1 MSRAFLGMKFFPMKH
16 VFNPFA
22 HLTSV
27 RQLFQ
32 WSALII
38 PPAMLV
44 GSASAL
50 FLWSLER
57 VTQLRWEHGWLLFL
71 LPLGGLLV
79 GLLYHYFGRSAEQG
93 NNLIMDE
100 IHEPG
105 GGVPTRMAP
114 LVLIGTLVTH
124 LCGGSA
130 GREGTA
136 VQMGGA
142 ISSWF
147 GRMLRLEPMNMRV
160 LLLSGVA
167 AGFGSVFG
175 TPLTG
180 AIFAMEV
187 LTVGRIQYEA
197 LIPVLIASVVGDLT
211 CSAWGIKHAVYH
223 IQFVDAGHSSLL
235 HLDLLLLGKVVVVGA
250 IFGLASLLF
259 SELVHAAQGQF
270 KKYISFA
277 PLRPVLGGALVI
289 AGVYVL
295 GTRDYLG
302 IGVTA
307 PQEGAVTILSAF
319 QSDGAAPWSWLWK
332 VLFTVVTLSSGFK
345 GGEVTPLFFIGA
357 TLGNT
362 LAWIF
367 NAPVDLFAGLG
378 FIAVFAGSTN
388 TPLACTIMGI
398 ELFGAQNTVYFATA
412 CFIAYFFSGHSGI
425 YLSQRVAV
433 PKRHADEIPAD
444 IPLRQARELS
454 RELAVVQ
461 SGGLPGLF
469 EASVPDFNPA
479 NENIM
484 SNKHK
489 IAVTEMGKIRVY
501 LTPTETVKSA
511 GLWSKLNPR
520 RVYQEIINAAKRD
533 GLLNAIA
540 YTGQHGFTNQGHI
553 QTRDPELGGGRLPM
567 CVELVDHKDK
577 LEEFCRKHG
586 DLLKGRVIV
595 YKHVEH
601 WSVQARKLTEEEV
614 IADE

>member
-1 MSRAFLGMKFFPMKH
+1 MKH

-22 HLTSV
+22 HLASV
-27 RQLFQ
+27 KQLLK

-38 PPAMLV
+38 PPAILA

-50 FLWSLER
+50 FLWSLEH
-57 VTQLRWEHGWLLFL
+57 VTRLRWEHGWLLFL

-79 GLLYHYFGRSAEQG
+79 GMLYHWFGRSAEGG

-124 LCGGSA
+124 LFGGSA

-147 GRMLRLEPMNMRV
+147 GRVFQIDASNMRV
-160 LLLSGVA
+160 LLMSGVA

-211 CSAWGIKHAVYH
+211 CSAWGVTHAVYH
-223 IQFVDAGHSSLL
+223 IQFADVHEAGRLFHF
-235 HLDLLLLGKVVVVGA
+235 DLWLLGKVVLAGMA
-250 IFGLASLLF
+250 FGLASLLF
-259 SELVHAAQGQF
+259 SEIAHGIQKPF
-270 KKYISFA
+270 KKYIKFP
-277 PLRPVLGGALVI
+277 PLRPVLGGLVVI
-289 AGVYVL
+289 AGVYAL

-302 IGVTA
+302 IGVTN
-307 PQEGAVTILSAF
+307 PVPGGVSIVSAF
-319 QSDGAAPWSWLWK
+319 QADGAHTWSWLWK
-332 VLFTVVTLSSGFK
+332 ILFTCVTLGCGFK

-362 LAWIF
+362 LAWVF

-388 TPLACTIMGI
+388 TPLACTVMGI

-412 CFIAYFFSGHSGI
+412 CFIAYYFSGHSGI
-425 YLSQRVAV
+425 YLSQRVGI
-433 PKRHADEIPAD
+433 PKRHANEIPSD
-444 IPLRQARELS
+444 IPMREARELS
-454 RELAVVQ
+454 RALTELELAR
-461 SGGLPGLF
+461 LPNLI
-469 EASVPDFNPA
+469 ERSDDFDLETDTA
-479 NENIM
+479 NEDSM
-484 SNKHK
+484 QTKHKHK
-489 IAVTEMGKIRVY
+489 IAVTEMGKLRIY
-501 LTPTETVKSA
+501 LTPTEKVKA
-511 GLWSKLNPR
+511 DGFWAKLNPR
-520 RVYQEIINAAKRD
+520 RAYQEIIAAAKKD

-540 YTGQHGFTNQGHI
+540 YNGHHGFANKGHVE
-553 QTRDPELGGGRLPM
+553 TRDPELGSGRLPM

-586 DLLKGRVIV
+586 DLLKGKAIV

-601 WSVQARKLTEEEV
+601 WAIHAHKLVEEDV
-614 IADE
+614 VTDE